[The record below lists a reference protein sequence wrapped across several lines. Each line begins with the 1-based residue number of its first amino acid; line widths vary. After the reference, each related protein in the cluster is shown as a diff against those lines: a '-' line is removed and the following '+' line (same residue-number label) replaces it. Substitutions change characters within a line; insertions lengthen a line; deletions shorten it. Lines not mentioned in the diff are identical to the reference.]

1 MTAKRLLFGVPE
13 RNRRARKL
21 SPTFR
26 LHLYSSLHIPSF
38 PLSVLLRDSPEIT
51 AEPAALVNAETDPS
65 SRTSSTRAT
74 PLLLAVNTA
83 ATRHRIAPG
92 LTVTRALARCPQL
105 ILLAPDPSL
114 ERLHQNAF
122 RKYVSSLGPDFEET
136 APGTFLLDLLSIPH
150 ALTSPL
156 AWTEQALRKATRLR
170 LPLHLA
176 IAPTPDLALLVGR
189 SRALRST
196 LTFHPEPVFNS
207 VPHSVFSIQAIA
219 DLPLSSLQTDHGK
232 LTTDPK
238 LLQLWGIDTLGA
250 LATLPRQGLAERL
263 GPGVTRLHDI
273 LHGKYHRLLNL
284 HRPPQQFTITRELEH
299 PLESL
304 EPLLFVLRRGLDSLC
319 SRLRS
324 SQRAAISSKLTL
336 TFADGNLHLREL
348 RLPEPS
354 CTPSTLLRLL
364 HTHLNTVR
372 APAPVVAWSLLLT
385 PTLPGEAQ
393 HHLFDRSLRDP
404 HRFADTL
411 ARLEALLGP
420 GRLGTPRSIDTHQPD
435 SFQMEDTLCSRTS
448 RIAPP
453 PRGGPLPIFDHV
465 SIQTALP
472 LKRYRPALPVHVA
485 CESGAR
491 FPRPLALLTGPHRGS
506 IAAVHG
512 PFPLSG
518 HWWNSPGRWQRV
530 EWDLQLAN
538 QTLLRLTCQ
547 PPGDWLLEGIYE

>member
-1 MTAKRLLFGVPE
+1 M
-13 RNRRARKL
+13 
-21 SPTFR
+21 
-26 LHLYSSLHIPSF
+26 YSSLHIPSF
-38 PLSVLLRDSPEIT
+38 PLSVLLRDSPGIT
-51 AEPAALVNAETDPS
+51 AEPAALVNSETDPA

-83 ATRHRIAPG
+83 ASRHRIAPG

-122 RKYVSSLGPDFEET
+122 REYVSSLGPDFEET
-136 APGTFLLDLLSIPH
+136 APGTFLLDLLSISH

-156 AWTEQALRKATRLR
+156 AWTEQALRKATHLR

-219 DLPLSSLQTDHGK
+219 DLPVSSLQTDHGK

-250 LATLPRQGLAERL
+250 LAALPRQGLAERL
-263 GPGVTRLHDI
+263 GPGVIRLHDI

-348 RLPEPS
+348 RLPEPT

-364 HTHLNTVR
+364 HTHLDTVR

-420 GRLGTPRSIDTHQPD
+420 GRLGTPRSIDTHRPD

-448 RIAPP
+448 RSAPP
-453 PRGGPLPIFDHV
+453 PGGGPLPIFDRD
-465 SIQTALP
+465 SIQAALP

-485 CESGAR
+485 CEPGAR

-518 HWWNSPGRWQRV
+518 HWWNSPERWQRV

-547 PPGDWLLEGIYE
+547 PPEDWLLEGIYE